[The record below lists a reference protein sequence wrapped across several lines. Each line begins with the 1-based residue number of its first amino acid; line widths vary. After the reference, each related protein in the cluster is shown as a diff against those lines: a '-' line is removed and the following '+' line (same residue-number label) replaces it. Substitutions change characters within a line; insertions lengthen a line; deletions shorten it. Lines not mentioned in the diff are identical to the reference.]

1 MKAVETPCM
10 RRVKYVGQT
19 SANLVDY
26 TATEEKVPEF
36 LVGAII

>member
-1 MKAVETPCM
+1 M
-10 RRVKYVGQT
+10 RRVKYIGQI

-26 TATEEKVPEF
+26 TATEGKVTEY